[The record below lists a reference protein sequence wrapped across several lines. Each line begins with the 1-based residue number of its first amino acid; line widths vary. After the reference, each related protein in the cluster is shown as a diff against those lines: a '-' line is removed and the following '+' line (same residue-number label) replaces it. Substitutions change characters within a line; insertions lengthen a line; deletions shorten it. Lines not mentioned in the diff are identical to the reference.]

1 MHTKLKDLVT
11 EMEIAQELA
20 DDGRINEIK
29 DLKAGLEEELKI
41 MNAVAPH
48 EVGATFVK
56 YTFLVYLMFILILH
70 CIGRCRGCVRGSRL
84 E

>member
-1 MHTKLKDLVT
+1 MFVKNKIILFFFQKEELNTKLKDLVT

-29 DLKAGLEEELKI
+29 DLKAGLEEELRI

-48 EVGATFVK
+48 EVGTKISSFNTQLTF
-56 YTFLVYLMFILILH
+56 F
-70 CIGRCRGCVRGSRL
+70 
-84 E
+84 

>member
-1 MHTKLKDLVT
+1 MFVKNIIILFFFFQKEELNTKLKDLVT

-29 DLKAGLEEELKI
+29 DLKAGLEEELRI

-48 EVGATFVK
+48 EVGTSQV
-56 YTFLVYLMFILILH
+56 LIL
-70 CIGRCRGCVRGSRL
+70 S
-84 E
+84 